1 MTVTILLEW
10 LAALALVF
18 LFAIGAL
25 FTRRVAI
32 RRRGGTFDCSLRLT
46 PGSARAA
53 VHFGARTAT
62 SAAGG
67 AGPTDQAQAQ
77 VQSQGQGQGQA
88 HDEDH
93 AHARLRAAERGTRTP
108 LSASAVRAGRG
119 WAYGIAQYEND
130 RIDWFRIFSYAY
142 RPAAV
147 LTRRDL
153 EVLGRRDAVG
163 HDELA
168 LFPGWAIVECRFGTG
183 PRRAGHVPRR
193 PDRLPLLARSR
204 PARPERQP
212 RLLTSASKPCAS
224 VPSPALGLSAAGTPD
239 GCPPTHPAPR
249 PRPGAR
255 PLRGLRALPRTRC
268 ALNAALPGSAG

>member
-1 MTVTILLEW
+1 MTVTVLLEW

-18 LFAIGAL
+18 LGAIGAL
-25 FTRRVAI
+25 FTRRVVI

-53 VHFGARTAT
+53 VHFGAS
-62 SAAGG
+62 SAGAGG
-67 AGPTDQAQAQ
+67 ASPALAMAGGSP
-77 VQSQGQGQGQA
+77 
-88 HDEDH
+88 
-93 AHARLRAAERGTRTP
+93 AAETEHPKASERGTRTP
-108 LSASAVRAGRG
+108 FSASGVRAGRG

-153 EVLGRRDAVG
+153 EVIGRRDAVG

-183 PRRAGHVPRR
+183 IVELAMS
-193 PDRLPLLARSR
+193 PDALTGFLSWLESAPPGQNVSR
-204 PARPERQP
+204 VA
-212 RLLTSASKPCAS
+212 
-224 VPSPALGLSAAGTPD
+224 
-239 GCPPTHPAPR
+239 
-249 PRPGAR
+249 
-255 PLRGLRALPRTRC
+255 
-268 ALNAALPGSAG
+268 

>member
-1 MTVTILLEW
+1 VAVSMMTVTVLLEW

-18 LFAIGAL
+18 LGAIGAL
-25 FTRRVAI
+25 FTRRVVI

-53 VHFGARTAT
+53 VHFGASAPL
-62 SAAGG
+62 AAGP
-67 AGPTDQAQAQ
+67 AAEP
-77 VQSQGQGQGQA
+77 
-88 HDEDH
+88 DH
-93 AHARLRAAERGTRTP
+93 PRASERGTRMP
-108 LSASAVRAGRG
+108 LSASGVRAGRG

-153 EVLGRRDAVG
+153 EVVGRRDAVG

-183 PRRAGHVPRR
+183 LVELAMS
-193 PDRLPLLARSR
+193 PDALTGFLSWLESAPPGQNVSR
-204 PARPERQP
+204 VA
-212 RLLTSASKPCAS
+212 
-224 VPSPALGLSAAGTPD
+224 
-239 GCPPTHPAPR
+239 
-249 PRPGAR
+249 
-255 PLRGLRALPRTRC
+255 
-268 ALNAALPGSAG
+268 